1 MNSNTENTTIYCYLA
16 SADNCP
22 ALLMTDTISNPS
34 LYSKK
39 NVIQINKN
47 FDELENSYYL
57 CSECEN
63 LERFNAQTTIEQDN
77 ASTIAEEDNCITGS
91 FQNCKE
97 ANNTFSFLPKIEK
110 VDFKFPVCV
119 KATENFRG
127 CENIKDVTVDYPKC
141 VVINGEFA
149 GCKNLKNITISSGLS
164 SLVCGKQ
171 AFEGC
176 ENLTM
181 FNNKLPRLL
190 CGVNMFKGCK
200 FKATTVEETTTLDE
214 ILESLPTITINGVK
228 LNDFGLSD
236 EEVNEHLEDW
246 IDGYTVTRK
255 KSKGVFQIK
264 ENENETPIH
273 EISFSDFGI
282 IDLDVAIGDTEQ
294 TMDMIAKG
302 LKVKTKFTRNVDKAI
317 KRGWKIRYNGKI
329 IEK

>member
-149 GCKNLKNITISSGLS
+149 GCKNLKNITISSELS

-176 ENLTM
+176 ENLTT

-190 CGVNMFKGCK
+190 CGVNMFKDCK
-200 FKATTVEETTTLDE
+200 LKSTSVDGSMTVDE
-214 ILESLPTITINGVK
+214 ILESLPTISKNGIRF
-228 LNDFGLSD
+228 NDYSLSD
-236 EEVNEHLEDW
+236 EEVNEELEDW
-246 IDGYTVTRK
+246 IDGYTVTRN
-255 KSKGVFQIK
+255 SKGVFQIK
-264 ENENETPIH
+264 ENEKIIH

-282 IDLDVAIGDTEQ
+282 IDLGVAIGDTEQ
-294 TMDMIAKG
+294 TMDYVAKG
-302 LKVKTKFTRNVDKAI
+302 LKVKTKFTRNIDKAI
-317 KRGWKIRYNGKI
+317 NRGWKIRYNGKI